1 MNLKKENNNELKQNN
16 TLENKYKI
24 VYSPYGYI
32 KILEKDIADNS
43 LTLYNFFQYKNSIN
57 NISNNYFVGTIYKN
71 NIKNDINI
79 RLKYFFGSRK
89 VISFEKININ
99 SKLNILVEKIPIE
112 DIDNY
117 DNKKLT
123 KNSQHRLYSCK
134 TGLHELNP
142 NFTFIESNLQDN
154 ELILFFKEI
163 PLTFSSS
170 MKGKSIELS
179 QGYKT
184 AFKTT
189 TDDPQY
195 VLGNNGYSSG
205 RHYFE
210 INLLTDPMIRSVVVG
225 FSTKKDDKNLFAVD
239 IDKFYGFIL
248 SDMKKTTINM
258 RDGGE
263 NMEDYGEVCNI
274 NDKIGVLFDCKHDGV
289 YINFYRNKKNLGIAF
304 DKLPN
309 NLLYYPTVEMG
320 LCGSKIQINN
330 ALDFP
335 DL

>member
-1 MNLKKENNNELKQNN
+1 M
-16 TLENKYKI
+16 
-24 VYSPYGYI
+24 
-32 KILEKDIADNS
+32 
-43 LTLYNFFQYKNSIN
+43 
-57 NISNNYFVGTIYKN
+57 
-71 NIKNDINI
+71 
-79 RLKYFFGSRK
+79 
-89 VISFEKININ
+89 EKININ
-99 SKLNILVEKIPIE
+99 SKLNILVEKIPNE

-117 DNKKLT
+117 DKKLT
-123 KNSQHRLYSCK
+123 KNAQHRLYSCK
-134 TGLHELNP
+134 TGLRELNP
-142 NFTFIESNLQDN
+142 NCTFIESNLQDN
-154 ELILFFKEI
+154 ELILYFKEI

-225 FSTKKDDKNLFAVD
+225 FSNKKDDKNLFGVD
-239 IDKFYGFIL
+239 IAKFYGFIL

-289 YINFYRNKKNLGIAF
+289 YINFYRNNKNLGIAF

-330 ALDFP
+330 DLDFP

>member
-1 MNLKKENNNELKQNN
+1 MNLEKENNNELKE
-16 TLENKYKI
+16 LENKYRT

-32 KILEKDIADNS
+32 KILEKEISDNS
-43 LTLYNFFQYKNSIN
+43 LTLCNFIQYKNSFN
-57 NISNNYFVGTIYKN
+57 NIINNYFVGTIYKN
-71 NIKNDINI
+71 NIKNYICI
-79 RLKYFFGSRK
+79 RVKYFFGSRK
-89 VISFEKININ
+89 VISLEKVNIH
-99 SKLNILVEKIPIE
+99 SKLNILAENIPIE

-117 DNKKLT
+117 ENKKLT
-123 KNSQHRLYSCK
+123 KNSQHRLFSCK
-134 TGLHELNP
+134 TGLRELNP
-142 NFTFIESNLQDN
+142 NCTFIENNLQDN

-210 INLLTDPMIRSVVVG
+210 LNLVTDPMIRSIVVG
-225 FSTKKDDKNLFAVD
+225 FSNKKDDKNLFSVD

-258 RDGGE
+258 RAGGE

-274 NDKIGVLFDCKHDGV
+274 NDKIGVLFECKYDEV
-289 YINFYRNKKNLGIAF
+289 YISFYRNKKYLGIAF
-304 DKLPN
+304 RKLPN
-309 NLLYYPTVEMG
+309 NVLYYPTVEMG

-335 DL
+335 ES

>member
-1 MNLKKENNNELKQNN
+1 MNLEKDNNNELKPNN
-16 TLENKYKI
+16 KLENKYRI

-32 KILEKDIADNS
+32 KILEKDLSDNS
-43 LTLYNFFQYKNSIN
+43 LTLYNFIQYKNKIN
-57 NISNNYFVGTIYKN
+57 NISNNYFEGTIFKN
-71 NIKNDINI
+71 NIQNDINI
-79 RLKYFFGSRK
+79 RLKYFSGSRK
-89 VISFEKININ
+89 VISLEKININ
-99 SKLNILVEKIPIE
+99 SKLNILAEKIPIE

-117 DNKKLT
+117 DKKNLT
-123 KNSQHRLYSCK
+123 KNSQHRLFSCK
-134 TGLHELNP
+134 TGLRELNP
-142 NFTFIESNLQDN
+142 NCTFIESNLQDN

-195 VLGNNGYSSG
+195 VLGNNGYSFG

-225 FSTKKDDKNLFAVD
+225 FSIKKDDKNLFAVD
-239 IDKFYGFIL
+239 INKFYGFIL

-274 NDKIGVLFDCKHDGV
+274 NDKIGVLFDCKYDGV
-289 YINFYRNKKNLGIAF
+289 YISFYRNKKNLGIAF
-304 DKLPN
+304 EKLPN
-309 NLLYYPTVEMG
+309 NSLYFPTVEMG

-335 DL
+335 DS

>member
-32 KILEKDIADNS
+32 KILEKDLSDNS
-43 LTLYNFFQYKNSIN
+43 LTLYNFIQYKNKIN
-57 NISNNYFVGTIYKN
+57 NISNNYFEGTIFKN

-163 PLTFSSS
+163 PLAFSSS

>member
-1 MNLKKENNNELKQNN
+1 MNLEKDNNNELKQNN
-16 TLENKYKI
+16 KLENKYRI

-32 KILEKDIADNS
+32 KILEKDLSDNS
-43 LTLYNFFQYKNSIN
+43 LTLYNFIQYKNKIN
-57 NISNNYFVGTIYKN
+57 NISNNYFEGTIFKN
-71 NIKNDINI
+71 NIQNDINI
-79 RLKYFFGSRK
+79 RIKYFSGSRK
-89 VISFEKININ
+89 VISLEKININ
-99 SKLNILVEKIPIE
+99 SKLNILAEKIPIE

-117 DNKKLT
+117 DKKNLT
-123 KNSQHRLYSCK
+123 KNSQHRLFSCK
-134 TGLHELNP
+134 AGLRELNP
-142 NFTFIESNLQDN
+142 NCTFIESNLQDN

-195 VLGNNGYSSG
+195 VLGNNGYSLG

-225 FSTKKDDKNLFAVD
+225 FSIKRDDKNLFSVD
-239 IDKFYGFIL
+239 INKFYGFIL

-274 NDKIGVLFDCKHDGV
+274 NDKIGVLFDCKYDGV
-289 YINFYRNKKNLGIAF
+289 YISFYRNKKNLGIAF
-304 DKLPN
+304 EKLPN
-309 NLLYYPTVEMG
+309 NFLYFPTVEMG

-335 DL
+335 DS

>member
-1 MNLKKENNNELKQNN
+1 MSLEKENNNELKQNKS
-16 TLENKYKI
+16 LENKYKI
-24 VYSPYGYI
+24 VYSLYGYI
-32 KILEKDIADNS
+32 KILEKDIADKS

-57 NISNNYFVGTIYKN
+57 NISNNYFIGTIYKN
-71 NIKNDINI
+71 NIKNDISI
-79 RLKYFFGSRK
+79 KLKYFFGSRK
-89 VISFEKININ
+89 VISLDKISIN
-99 SKLNILVEKIPIE
+99 SKLNILAEKIPIE

-123 KNSQHRLYSCK
+123 KNFQHRLYSCK
-134 TGLHELNP
+134 TGLRELNP
-142 NFTFIESNLQDN
+142 NCTFIESNLQDN

-225 FSTKKDDKNLFAVD
+225 FSIKKDDKNLFAVD

-335 DL
+335 DS

>member
-1 MNLKKENNNELKQNN
+1 MNLEKDNNNEKKKNEI
-16 TLENKYKI
+16 ENKYKV

-32 KILEKDIADNS
+32 KILEKDLSDNS
-43 LTLYNFFQYKNSIN
+43 LTLYDFIQYKNNIC
-57 NISNNYFVGTIYKN
+57 NISNNYFIGTISKN
-71 NIKNDINI
+71 SIKNDINI
-79 RLKYFFGSRK
+79 RLKYFSGSRK
-89 VISFEKININ
+89 IISMEKININ

-123 KNSQHRLYSCK
+123 KNSQHRLFSCK
-134 TGLHELNP
+134 TGLRELNP
-142 NFTFIESNLQDN
+142 NCTFIESNLQDN

-248 SDMKKTTINM
+248 SDMKKTTITM

-274 NDKIGVLFDCKHDGV
+274 SDKIGVLFDCKHDGI
-289 YINFYRNKKNLGIAF
+289 YINFYRNKKNLGNAF
-304 DKLPN
+304 AKLPS
-309 NLLYYPTVEMG
+309 NLVYYPTVEIG

>member
-1 MNLKKENNNELKQNN
+1 MNLEKEKNNELKQNN
-16 TLENKYKI
+16 ASENKYKI

-32 KILEKDIADNS
+32 KILEKDISNNS
-43 LTLYNFFQYKNSIN
+43 LTLYNFFQYKNNIN

-71 NIKNDINI
+71 NIKNDISI
-79 RLKYFFGSRK
+79 KLKYFFGSRK
-89 VISFEKININ
+89 IISLEKININ
-99 SKLNILVEKIPIE
+99 SKLNILVEKIPNE

-117 DNKKLT
+117 DKKLT

-134 TGLHELNP
+134 TGLRELNP
-142 NFTFIESNLQDN
+142 NCTFIESNLQDN
-154 ELILFFKEI
+154 ELILYFKEI

-225 FSTKKDDKNLFAVD
+225 FSNKKDDKNLFGVD
-239 IDKFYGFIL
+239 IVQFYGFIL

-258 RDGGE
+258 RDRGE

-330 ALDFP
+330 DLDFP

>member
-1 MNLKKENNNELKQNN
+1 MNLDKENNNEKKQNVI
-16 TLENKYKI
+16 ENKYKV

-32 KILEKDIADNS
+32 KILEKDLSDNS
-43 LTLYNFFQYKNSIN
+43 LTLYDFIQYKNNIC
-57 NISNNYFVGTIYKN
+57 NISNNYFIGTISKN

-79 RLKYFFGSRK
+79 RLKYFSGSRK
-89 VISFEKININ
+89 IISMEKININ

-123 KNSQHRLYSCK
+123 KNSQHRLFSCK
-134 TGLHELNP
+134 TGLRELNP
-142 NFTFIESNLQDN
+142 NCTFIESNLQDN

-274 NDKIGVLFDCKHDGV
+274 SDKIGVLFDCKHDGI
-289 YINFYRNKKNLGIAF
+289 YINFYRNKKNLGNAF
-304 DKLPN
+304 AKLPS
-309 NLLYYPTVEMG
+309 NLVYYPTVEIG